1 MTTPTRLACKVAY
14 LAVFGLALAGC
25 ANKPVSEMP
34 AAAPAPAAATATPA
48 GKPAAAPPVQAE
60 KSDVTPMDRAEAN
73 AQCWMKHDKTNVSL
87 EAKAKLV
94 EKCSDEKMKGR

>member
-1 MTTPTRLACKVAY
+1 MITPIRLAC
-14 LAVFGLALAGC
+14 LTDFGLALAGC

-34 AAAPAPAAATATPA
+34 AATAAPAAAAAPTPA

-60 KSDVTPMDRAEAN
+60 KGHVTPTDRAEAN
-73 AQCWMKHDKTNVSL
+73 AQCWMKYDKTNVSL

-94 EKCSDEKMKGR
+94 EKCSDEKMKGH